1 MITTNVTN
9 VSLSIGENN
18 KVTSATVFM
27 NANIGFISLAANVP
41 LDNESGYDL
50 NELTLNE
57 WFDKAKEEFIKELTG
72 GIN

>member
-9 VSLSIGENN
+9 VNLQVEEGQITN
-18 KVTSATVFM
+18 ATVFM

-41 LDNESGYDL
+41 LNNESGYNL
-50 NELTLNE
+50 NELTPNE
-57 WFDKAKEEFIKELTG
+57 WFSKAKEEFIKELTG

>member
-9 VSLSIGENN
+9 VNLQVEDGKIAN
-18 KVTSATVFM
+18 ATVFM

-41 LDNESGYDL
+41 LNNEGDYNL
-50 NELTLNE
+50 NELTPNQ
-57 WFDKAKEEFIKELTG
+57 WFDKAKQEFIKELTG

>member
-9 VSLSIGENN
+9 VNLQVEDGKISN
-18 KVTSATVFM
+18 ATVFM

-41 LDNESGYDL
+41 LNNEGDYNL
-50 NELTLNE
+50 NELTPNQ
-57 WFDKAKEEFIKELTG
+57 WFDKAKEEFVKELTG

>member
-9 VSLSIGENN
+9 VNLQVEEGQITN
-18 KVTSATVFM
+18 ATVFM

-41 LDNESGYDL
+41 LNNESGYNL
-50 NELTLNE
+50 SELTPNQ
-57 WFDKAKEEFIKELTG
+57 WFDKAKEEFVKELTG